1 MALVH
6 PDKSSIADCC
16 LKEVI
21 PEWLPGT
28 KIFSVC
34 AVIGA
39 NLVSLIYTIHEMI
52 IHVNEIG
59 NLKAL
64 KWLVSKCLFYPFVL
78 FVWSLSRSEEHTS
91 ELQSHSDLVCRLLL
105 EK

>member
-6 PDKSSIADCC
+6 PDKSSVADCC

-21 PEWLPGT
+21 PERLPGV
-28 KIFSVC
+28 IISLVC
-34 AVIGA
+34 AVISA
-39 NLVSLIYTIHEMI
+39 NLVRLIHTIYEMI

-64 KWLVSKCLFYPFVL
+64 ERLISECLFDPFILLVQP
-78 FVWSLSRSEEHTS
+78 LS
-91 ELQSHSDLVCRLLL
+91 
-105 EK
+105 